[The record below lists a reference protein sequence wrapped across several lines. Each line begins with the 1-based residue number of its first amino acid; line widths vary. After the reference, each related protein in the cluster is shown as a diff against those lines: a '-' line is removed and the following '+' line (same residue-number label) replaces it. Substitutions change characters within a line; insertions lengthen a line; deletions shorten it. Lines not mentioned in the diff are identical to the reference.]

1 MVSEEEL
8 LIPKIQHKVIIA
20 GLDSAG
26 KTSIYEKVI
35 EGTNPE
41 ELRDLPPTKGI
52 ERRRRSLDGIEI
64 VFWDLAGQSSYRSN
78 YLANPQIFLNTS
90 ILIYV
95 IDIQDPHRFDESL
108 EYFLQILMTIKN
120 FDNPPRVFSL
130 LHKYDPE
137 NVQELKSRLFEA
149 SSMVR
154 EVNRIPT
161 LSVKNYST
169 SIYSDTM
176 ELIFGKMIQELI
188 PNYII
193 TSKSIADQSR
203 SSAVGSTEA
212 VISEPFQKQPEN
224 QVLQQNT
231 EPTSKQVLSEIS
243 ISTESEG
250 SVDMNELKIQLFS
263 QLERAEEISSNPN
276 YDQAIRKSV
285 NYTEFHQ
292 KLAEVINLDTSTS
305 IEKTISQIVDPLM
318 ASLTDQIETKEKFAI
333 EKGLLRDIEIELLDR
348 FKSFMELLKS
358 DLWSCVEDLDLN
370 TYEIEPKLPV
380 LFESFTKRIIN
391 GATINGMIT
400 TEERSI
406 LHQTISKLT
415 FQV

>member
-1 MVSEEEL
+1 MDCEEEL
-8 LIPKIQHKVIIA
+8 LIPKIRHKVIIA

-52 ERRRRSLDGIEI
+52 ERRRRSLNGIEI

-78 YLANPQIFLNTS
+78 YLENPQIFLNTS

-95 IDIQDPHRFDESL
+95 IDIQDPQRFDESL

-154 EVNRIPT
+154 EVNKIPT
-161 LSVKNYST
+161 LNVKNYST

-203 SSAVGSTEA
+203 SSAVGTTET
-212 VISEPFQKQPEN
+212 VISEPFQKQPDN
-224 QVLQQNT
+224 QVLEQNT

-250 SVDMNELKIQLFS
+250 SVDMDELKIQLFS

-292 KLAEVINLDTSTS
+292 KLSEVINLDTSTS

-370 TYEIEPKLPV
+370 TYEIERKLPV

-406 LHQTISKLT
+406 LHQIISKLT